1 MLLIYAIYKQDI
13 VFTFGQSSGLFIYL
27 RNLQLIRNENTRVA
41 RQTADKESETISTA
55 ATRPVASADRQ
66 RKAA

>member
-27 RNLQLIRNENTRVA
+27 RNLQLIRNEQR
-41 RQTADKESETISTA
+41 RISVA
-55 ATRPVASADRQ
+55 ATAPKAEIIQVTATVQQ